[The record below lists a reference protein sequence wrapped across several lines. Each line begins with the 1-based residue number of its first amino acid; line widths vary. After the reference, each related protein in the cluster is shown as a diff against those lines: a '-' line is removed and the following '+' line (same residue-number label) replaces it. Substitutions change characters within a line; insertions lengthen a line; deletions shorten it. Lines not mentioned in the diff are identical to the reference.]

1 VGRVLDFHSEDAS
14 GAQKFAVNL
23 QPVVHIHPRDTWTM
37 VVHMTAAR
45 RKCNEGASMRSAAKS
60 EQGAPYMSLKT
71 TSLAVLGAASLALC
85 ASAAAAASPPT
96 ATIAGTCGVGSG
108 EGYGYT
114 YVYPFSVTRTSC
126 STGKSLVRHKTKLHG
141 WHCSKKVLLQS
152 PLQYIARMSCSKG
165 RARVTYK
172 YSQNT

>member
-1 VGRVLDFHSEDAS
+1 
-14 GAQKFAVNL
+14 
-23 QPVVHIHPRDTWTM
+23 
-37 VVHMTAAR
+37 
-45 RKCNEGASMRSAAKS
+45 
-60 EQGAPYMSLKT
+60 MSLKT

-96 ATIAGTCGVGSG
+96 ATIAGTC
-108 EGYGYT
+108 E
-114 YVYPFSVTRTSC
+114 
-126 STGKSLVRHKTKLHG
+126 SLVRHKTKLHG